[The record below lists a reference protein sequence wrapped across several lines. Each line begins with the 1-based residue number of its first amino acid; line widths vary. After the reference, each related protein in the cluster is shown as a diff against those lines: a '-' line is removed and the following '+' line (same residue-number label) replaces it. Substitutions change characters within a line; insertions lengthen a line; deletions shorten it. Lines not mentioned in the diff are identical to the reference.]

1 MILAVDKNEV
11 IKKGIVPKGLE
22 GSIVDKMQWDVKK
35 GNLEKKDLIILDM
48 LATNNWERPIY
59 FSTTLAPSSYLS
71 LHQYF
76 QLEGLAY
83 RLLPVYTKGTPQGR
97 VQSNIMYENM
107 MNNFFWRGLDDPGIF
122 YNENYRRFPFNVRNC
137 FYRLAAQLLSE
148 RKNDKAR
155 EVILKCFEV
164 MPDESIPFDVYTA
177 QFVPLLLN
185 LGEDSMAFELAK
197 TMGRRANEEL
207 IYYAENKINNE
218 IKIRGNL
225 FVLNQIFVSMKRAGK
240 NEEASEYERWFTE
253 YCTKYPKY
261 CTAR

>member
-1 MILAVDKNEV
+1 
-11 IKKGIVPKGLE
+11 
-22 GSIVDKMQWDVKK
+22 
-35 GNLEKKDLIILDM
+35 
-48 LATNNWERPIY
+48 
-59 FSTTLAPSSYLS
+59 
-71 LHQYF
+71 
-76 QLEGLAY
+76 
-83 RLLPVYTKGTPQGR
+83 
-97 VQSNIMYENM
+97 
-107 MNNFFWRGLDDPGIF
+107 
-122 YNENYRRFPFNVRNC
+122 
-137 FYRLAAQLLSE
+137 
-148 RKNDKAR
+148 
-155 EVILKCFEV
+155 

-218 IKIRGNL
+218 IKIRGSL